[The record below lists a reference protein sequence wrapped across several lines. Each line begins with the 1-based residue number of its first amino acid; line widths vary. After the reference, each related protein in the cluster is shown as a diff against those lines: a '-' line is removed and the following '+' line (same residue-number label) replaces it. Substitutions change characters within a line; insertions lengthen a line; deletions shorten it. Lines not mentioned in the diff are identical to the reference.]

1 MLNQKEILT
10 AIACFSVPGLLV
22 GVVLAVLSTFIPK
35 CTEILDKVL
44 PNSNMDKKSENI
56 ITVIVMISLFSQVF
70 LLSYLLS
77 LTGFK
82 PPSI

>member
-1 MLNQKEILT
+1 MFKKKEILT
-10 AIACFSVPGLLV
+10 LLACFSVPGLLV

-35 CTEILDKVL
+35 CTEILDKAL

-56 ITVIVMISLFSQVF
+56 ITFVVMVSFFAQVF